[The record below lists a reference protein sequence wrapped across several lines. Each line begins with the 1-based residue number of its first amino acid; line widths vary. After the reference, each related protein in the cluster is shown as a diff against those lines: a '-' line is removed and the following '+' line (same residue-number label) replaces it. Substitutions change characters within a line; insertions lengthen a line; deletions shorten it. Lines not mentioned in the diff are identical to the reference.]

1 MIKAN
6 EMHAIAVEVRENAA
20 KARVERTEKYVVD
33 YIEPQI
39 KHIAQLG
46 NTHCTHTISARDV
59 DFTLIEKILK
69 ENGFEAKRHNY
80 NKIGIYW

>member
-6 EMHAIAVEVRENAA
+6 EMRAIAVEAQETA
-20 KARVERTEKYVVD
+20 KAGLVKRTTDYITD

-46 NTHCTHTISARDV
+46 NTHCTHTIRARDV
-59 DFTLIEKILK
+59 DYTLIEKILK

-80 NKIGIYW
+80 NKLGIYW

>member
-6 EMHAIAVEVRENAA
+6 EMHAIAM
-20 KARVERTEKYVVD
+20 KAQDEAIRKRVERTESYVAD

-39 KHIAQLG
+39 KHLAEMG
-46 NTHCTHTISARDV
+46 NTHCTHTITARDV
-59 DFTLIEKILK
+59 DFTLIEAILK